1 MNQSWAK
8 HPSLRGRI
16 RSGLVWGAGF
26 AAVYSAYVIL
36 VGILNGGEPF
46 EAAGTSLAR
55 VVGVYWLG
63 GLLGGTVF
71 GLALP
76 LTRTRGGAAVVGVLA
91 AFPVWC
97 AIGLAVEPV
106 SGWFTTVPANAA
118 LLALVAGPT
127 CGLALWYVNRHF
139 HRMLPGGRE

>member
-1 MNQSWAK
+1 MPQTSSHA
-8 HPSLRGRI
+8 SLRGRI
-16 RSGLVWGAGF
+16 RSGLAWGAGF
-26 AAVYSAYVIL
+26 AAAYSVYVIL
-36 VGILNGGEPF
+36 VGILNGRAPF

-76 LTRTRGGAAVVGVLA
+76 LTRTRGGAAIVGALA

-106 SGWFTTVPANAA
+106 SRWLTTVPANAGM
-118 LLALVAGPT
+118 LALVAGPI
-127 CGLALWYVNRHF
+127 CGVALWYVNRHVD
-139 HRMLPGGRE
+139 RLLSRGRR